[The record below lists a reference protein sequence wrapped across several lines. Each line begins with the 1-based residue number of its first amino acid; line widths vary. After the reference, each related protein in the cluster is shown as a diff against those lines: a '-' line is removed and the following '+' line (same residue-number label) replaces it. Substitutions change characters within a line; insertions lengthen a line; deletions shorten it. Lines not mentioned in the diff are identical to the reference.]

1 MAFHFYIKK
10 IKNHLIKF
18 FNLILFM
25 EIKKISDLNAGD
37 KGVFVEGTIIKVEDP
52 REITTKFGRTKVM
65 NASISDDTDRIVLT
79 LWGEDCDKIQ
89 EGEKIRIENGFVKL
103 WNNEKQL
110 SVGKF
115 GKIKKIKEE

>member
-1 MAFHFYIKK
+1 
-10 IKNHLIKF
+10 
-18 FNLILFM
+18 M